1 MLSNTKQDPM
11 DMDIDPPKSTL
22 PLRPHPHMDNQEHSA
37 PNGDGNVPALTLPQ
51 QRISRARRR
60 KLQRRA
66 ASTRGIA
73 SPAPARPLR
82 SRPQTRPSRLHN
94 FSQPRAP
101 QQGAFFALTDELKV
115 KILSY
120 VPAQKVVSICRA
132 TCQELC
138 GFIDGHEDRIADT
151 IAKRERCRLQAHSNL
166 LKSFGPP
173 ANVKQFLE
181 GLRVFTEQRGIVTME
196 ENASRAVAKWVRHLF
211 RNVFPYASKEDGRD
225 DKWAVLAK
233 DFFQLQRAFA
243 DDVRRGVPK
252 RDSRQGFMLVNR
264 HWDTASMHQ
273 IMEVYDLVKDSPT
286 DQPYFPGTVRGHDMS
301 ERDTWP
307 KMRLTMAYH
316 GRLCLHPVVPY
327 ELVHLLDLPKLPQDK
342 IFFYYVEEK
351 WVCEEIER
359 GPLCPMLKAAVLQ
372 LVKVF

>member
-1 MLSNTKQDPM
+1 
-11 DMDIDPPKSTL
+11 MDIDPPDSTL
-22 PLRPHPHMDNQEHSA
+22 PLRPHPQVEHEQHSA
-37 PNGDGNVPALTLPQ
+37 SNADVNMPTPALPLQP
-51 QRISRARRR
+51 ISRTRRR

-66 ASTRGIA
+66 MPSRGHA
-73 SPAPARPLR
+73 SPASARPLR
-82 SRPQTRPSRLHN
+82 SRPQTRHQAQKPSRLHS
-94 FSQPRAP
+94 FSLPKALQKS
-101 QQGAFFALTDELKV
+101 AFFALTDELKV
-115 KILSY
+115 NILSY

-138 GFIDGHEDRIADT
+138 TFINGYEDRIADA
-151 IAKRERCRLQAHSNL
+151 IAKRERRRLQAHSNL

-173 ANVKQFLE
+173 ASVKQFLE

-196 ENASRAVAKWVRHLF
+196 EDASRVAAKWVRHLF
-211 RNVFPYASKEDGRD
+211 RNVYPYANKEDGRD
-225 DKWAVLAK
+225 EKWAVLAK
-233 DFFQLQRAFA
+233 DFFQIQRAFA

-264 HWDTASMHQ
+264 HWDTASLHQ
-273 IMEVYDLVKDSPT
+273 IMEVYDLVKASPT
-286 DQPYFPGTVRGHDMS
+286 NQPYFPGAVHGHNKR
-301 ERDTWP
+301 EKQIWP
-307 KMRLTMAYH
+307 KLRLTMAYH

-372 LVKVF
+372 LVKIF